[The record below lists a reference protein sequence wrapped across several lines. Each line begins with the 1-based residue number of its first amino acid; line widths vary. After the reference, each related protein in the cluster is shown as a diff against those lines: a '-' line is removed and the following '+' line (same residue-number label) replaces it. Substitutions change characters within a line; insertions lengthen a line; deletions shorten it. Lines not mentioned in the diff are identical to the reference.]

1 MDPIAL
7 RLGPISVHWYGILI
21 VLGALAGAYVA
32 SREAKR
38 RGWDPDHIWNALFIT
53 LVLGII
59 GARLYH
65 VLTPSP
71 SSGLSIAYFLSH
83 PEYIVATWQGGLG
96 IYGGIAGGMLGFYLY
111 TRFNHLDFW
120 RWADVAII
128 GLPVG
133 QAIGRWG
140 NFVNQ
145 ELYGRPADLPWGIY
159 IDPAHRYPGYEAYSR
174 FHPTFLYES
183 LWSLG
188 VFLVLIYMSR
198 RWGERLLKG
207 ELVCVYLVLYP
218 LGRILVEFYRLDST
232 AVSGIPVAQWLS
244 AVVIVVSAAV
254 IAYRRFIGHEQPSS
268 WDSELKK
275 VASPAQ

>member
-21 VLGALAGAYVA
+21 VAGALAGAYA
-32 SREAKR
+32 AAREARR
-38 RGWDPDHIWNALFIT
+38 RGWDPDHIWNALFVT
-53 LVLGII
+53 LIFGIV

-71 SSGLSIAYFLSH
+71 SSGLSVEYFLKH
-83 PEYIVATWQGGLG
+83 PEYIFATWQGGLG
-96 IYGGIAGGMLGFYLY
+96 IYGGLAGGVLGFYLY
-111 TRFNHLDFW
+111 ARFKHLDFW

-128 GLPVG
+128 GLPLG

-145 ELYGRPADLPWGIY
+145 ELYGRPTDLPWGIH
-159 IDPAHRYPGYEAYSR
+159 IDPGHRYAGYEAYSR

-183 LWSLG
+183 LWCLG
-188 VFLVLIYMSR
+188 IFLILRHLSR

-207 ELVCVYLVLYP
+207 ELLCVYLILYP

-232 AVSGIPVAQWLS
+232 AVGGVPVAQWLS
-244 AVVIVVSAAV
+244 AVVMVGSAGV
-254 IAYRRFIGHEQPSS
+254 IAYRRLFLHEQPSS
-268 WDSELKK
+268 WDSELKQ
-275 VASPAQ
+275 VHGSAQ